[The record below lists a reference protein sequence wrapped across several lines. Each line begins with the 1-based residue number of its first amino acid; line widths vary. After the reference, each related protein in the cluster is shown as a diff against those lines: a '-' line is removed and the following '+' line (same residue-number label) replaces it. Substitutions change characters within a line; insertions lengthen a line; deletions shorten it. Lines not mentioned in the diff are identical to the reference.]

1 MPSAATDPFAYL
13 YAHTPLSDFLAY
25 MARETVD
32 GPELDR
38 DRLTDEW
45 RAANARFQE
54 LQHTEAGWA
63 DGPVV
68 GSIPKSLE
76 PLVRQVAADPIFLR
90 SFSSVPGQIGMVELD
105 RLAVSQKT
113 INLSHVA
120 RLKEQTGP
128 SPDVDA
134 VFRACLPFD
143 HPTPPALVSRVAKHT
158 FEIVSE
164 SNDLRFLESLA
175 LSSEQLTGYQ
185 ATGPVVAVV
194 GAVVGF
200 GSNFLNV
207 LACEG
212 RLVLNN
218 GFHRAYALRALGVT
232 HVPCVVQRLASRED
246 LQHVGRAAVRRDP
259 DLYFGLARP
268 PVLKD
273 FFDPTLSREVLC
285 PRKVRHVRV
294 TLTVE
299 EFDGPCLSGS
309 PSPLR
314 GGG

>member
-1 MPSAATDPFAYL
+1 MPSAATDPVAYL
-13 YAHTPLSDFLAY
+13 YAHTRLEDFLRY
-25 MARETVD
+25 MTAETVV
-32 GPELDR
+32 GPALDR

-45 RAANARFQE
+45 RAANVRFQE
-54 LQHTEAGWA
+54 LQKTEAGWA

-68 GSIPKSLE
+68 GSLPKSLE
-76 PLVRQVAADPIFLR
+76 PLVRQIAADPIFLR

-120 RLKEQTGP
+120 RLKEQIGP
-128 SPDVDA
+128 SPDLNTL
-134 VFRACLPFD
+134 FRACLPFD
-143 HPTPPALVSRVAKHT
+143 HPTAPVEVTRVARHT

-185 ATGPVVAVV
+185 ATGPVVGVI

-232 HVPCVVQRLASRED
+232 HAPCVVQRLASRED

-259 DLYFGLARP
+259 DLYFGMARP

-273 FFDPTLSREVLC
+273 FFDPALCRDIVC
-285 PRKVRHVRV
+285 PRKARSVRV

-299 EFDGPCLSGS
+299 EIDVPVS
-309 PSPLR
+309 PTH
-314 GGG
+314 